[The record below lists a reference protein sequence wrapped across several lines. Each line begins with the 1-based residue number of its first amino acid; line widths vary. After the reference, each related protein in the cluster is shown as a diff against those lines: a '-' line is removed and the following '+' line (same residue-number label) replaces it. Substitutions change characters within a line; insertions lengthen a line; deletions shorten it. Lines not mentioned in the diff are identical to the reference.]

1 MSIYVG
7 DSELFRDQF
16 GTAEMRAIFDDRM
29 TVQKWLD
36 TEVALARAEAD
47 LGIIPTDAADEI
59 AAAGNAA
66 DYDLA
71 AMKAEMDRTSHPI
84 VPLVRAMEEKCSS
97 DAGGYLHW
105 GATTQDIM
113 DTGQVLQIKD
123 AWAVIGRDL
132 ETLAANLA
140 ALAREHRDTV
150 MAGRTH
156 GQQALPLTFGYKV
169 AIWLDEVRRHQTRMA
184 EAGPRVFRGQFSG
197 AVGTMAAI
205 GEHGLA
211 VQERMFEI
219 LGLAV
224 PAISWHV
231 ARDTIAEAAFIMAAI
246 AGTMGKIA
254 NEVFLLSKTETA
266 ELEEP
271 FPAGKVGSSTMPHK
285 RNPAICESV
294 AALARAAR
302 YCMAPAMESLVAE
315 TERDKIGLQAEREY
329 VARLHCHAH
338 AAVVK
343 ITTLTGGLNVRT
355 ENMRWNLEIT
365 GGLLLSEAVMMA
377 LAPILGRQ
385 EAHELIYQIAQ
396 QAAVDG
402 RTLKDALKAVPAVTE
417 KLSDEEID
425 ALLDPAAYTG
435 LSGEFVD
442 RVLNA

>member
-1 MSIYVG
+1 MSFYAG

-16 GTAEMRAIFDDRM
+16 GTPEIREIFDDRM

-36 TEVALARAEAD
+36 TEVALAQAEAE
-47 LGIIPTDAADEI
+47 LGLIPEAAAEEI
-59 AAAGNAA
+59 ATAGNAA

-84 VPLVRAMEEKCSS
+84 VPLVRAMEAKCSAE
-97 DAGGYLHW
+97 AGGYLHW

-113 DTGQVLQIKD
+113 DTGQILQIKD
-123 AWAVIGRDL
+123 AWAVIARDL
-132 ETLAANLA
+132 DTLQINLA
-140 ALAREHRDTV
+140 GLAREHRDTP

-156 GQQALPLTFGYKV
+156 GQQALPQTFGYKV
-169 AIWLDEVRRHQTRMA
+169 AIWLDEVRRHRTRMD
-184 EAGPRVFRGQFSG
+184 EAAPRIFRGQFAG

-205 GEHGLA
+205 GEQGIA
-211 VQERMFEI
+211 VQERMMAL
-219 LGLAV
+219 LGLGV
-224 PAISWHV
+224 PAICWHV
-231 ARDTIAEAAFIMAAI
+231 ARDTVAEAAFIMVAI

-285 RNPAICESV
+285 RNPAICEGVS
-294 AALARAAR
+294 AIARAAR
-302 YCMAPAMESLVAE
+302 YCMAPAVENIVAE

-329 VARLHCHAH
+329 MARLHGLTH
-338 AAVVK
+338 AAVAK
-343 ITTLTGGLNVRT
+343 IVVLSGGLTVKT
-355 ENMRWNLEIT
+355 ENMRRNLDIT

-377 LAPILGRQ
+377 LAPIIGRQ
-385 EAHELIYQIAQ
+385 EAHEIIYQVAQ

-402 RTLKDALKAVPAVTE
+402 RSLKDALKDVPVVTE
-417 KLSDEEID
+417 KLSEAEID

-435 LSGEFVD
+435 LSGLFVD
-442 RVLNA
+442 RVLEG